1 MDSLPPSLPAW
12 AQERG
17 REEPDAGC
25 RDTREGG
32 GTEGGREGGGRGVI
46 SGLEEEFQLCEV
58 IIATLP
64 VSFQHM

>member
-1 MDSLPPSLPAW
+1 MDSPLPSLPAW

-32 GTEGGREGGGRGVI
+32 GTEGGTEQGGRGVI

-58 IIATLP
+58 IITRLP
-64 VSFQHM
+64 VSFQQM